1 MIQWSGFSEKTF
13 SRKEND
19 MAYLAV
25 DADGTEWIFDKKKPT
40 RNDYPEFWLAGR
52 FNGASDYYVQLPHG
66 SIAKLI
72 GRELTWNDEPVE
84 I

>member
-1 MIQWSGFSEKTF
+1 
-13 SRKEND
+13 

-25 DADGTEWIFDKKKPT
+25 DADGTEIIYEFNPSRKDDIWINQQYTHF
-40 RNDYPEFWLAGR
+40 
-52 FNGASDYYVQLPHG
+52 VQLPHG

-72 GRELTWNDEPVE
+72 GRELTWSDEPIE